1 MPLTTNDRPCNYFAC
16 KKNNEYLPVVY
27 NGTFGAH
34 HFCVEYLCAFVFI
47 DIGTIL
53 LRLKIRSSTNTLTA
67 LGVSTFL
74 FTSKVPLLTLGAHC
88 HCRFVKEVHLCVCL
102 TVSTRRLSNNI
113 ILHKKWYFTWQNC
126 KHWGLSET
134 QREYKLR
141 FLPVT
146 VRSLSVIVHQTLT
159 SFFSKS
165 LRKHKGTFG
174 N

>member
-1 MPLTTNDRPCNYFAC
+1 MNTCPLSTTVLLAHISFAL
-16 KKNNEYLPVVY
+16 NIYARL
-27 NGTFGAH
+27 F
-34 HFCVEYLCAFVFI
+34 
-47 DIGTIL
+47 L
-53 LRLKIRSSTNTLTA
+53 LTSVLYCYVWKYRRQQTRCTA

-88 HCRFVKEVHLCVCL
+88 HCRFVKEVPLCVCL
-102 TVSTRRLSNNI
+102 TVLTRRPSNNK

-134 QREYKLR
+134 QREYRLR

-146 VRSLSVIVHQTLT
+146 VWSLSIIVHQTLT